1 MCVMK
6 KKFFLFLSSLFVFI
20 QTTSGQQ
27 LVIQRHLTTADGLPS
42 NTVRHIMQDS
52 YGYLWFSTTNGLS
65 RYDGY
70 SIRNYRRAEGLQD
83 VRISYTR
90 EQADHSIA
98 IVTTRGEVYRLA
110 QGADTVVWLMNDLH
124 ELRPED
130 SAALRDSV
138 IAVYSAL
145 GGDHATMV
153 NAIRY
158 VIRDRSGSV
167 WVGTEQFG
175 CEQLVDYQQQW
186 ATVLHPMGK
195 KVNDPHS
202 DDDNWRYL
210 SRIGDR
216 IETGNHHA
224 DIVVYDS
231 TMTKVV
237 QHKKMSGNVYCSAQ
251 DHRGKTVYGIRNE
264 NDIYDFLTDR
274 KGRLWTATLG
284 KGLSAYSPKGEL
296 IGTYLTERYSLS
308 RVRSLQEDKHG
319 YLWAGTSEGL
329 VILHPDSIL
338 RNPSAYRQYTTR
350 SGALRSDEIRC
361 VYISADGEVYL
372 SEAGEGFSRTRVPD
386 KAEYTNLVFE
396 HYNQT
401 QGLANNM
408 VQSFLS
414 DKEGNIWMSTEYGLS
429 RFDKHSKAVVSY
441 MPMRQ
446 MSNMVFSEQS
456 ALRLPDGRLVFGSS
470 NGLMLIDP
478 ARIPPVKAAV
488 VPRIVDYKVTKEGT
502 LTASFS
508 TFHYAAHIRDQY
520 AFRLA
525 PIETTFSPASSQNSI
540 VYPQLEP
547 GEYQLYAKALNED
560 GQWSEAVVMKI
571 VVPAM
576 WWESR
581 LAITLY
587 WVGGLIVLAL
597 LIYLTWSRV
606 RLHDRMKMDE
616 KITEAKLVFFTN
628 ISHEFRTPLTL
639 IHGAIEHLQKADGIP
654 ADEQS
659 QLKVLKRN
667 SDRLMRLIDQLLEFR
682 RMQNKV
688 MTVRVEPIEVI
699 GLLRELGESFR
710 QTAESKKLQYSFT
723 SSQDAQQAWI
733 DRSNLDKVFY
743 NLLSNAIKYTPEGG
757 QISME
762 CIVFRNE
769 DGNRWLRV
777 AVKDTGVGVDKAKRD
792 HIFDQRFVQSMQ
804 LRQSMGIG
812 LNLCAALIDVHH
824 GTIRHE
830 PNHPQGSI
838 FIVEIPIERS
848 AYSESEIMQHTT
860 NERLIEETENA
871 VVEKP
876 LNTQRILLIED
887 DDDMREF
894 VRQELS
900 TYFEVQ
906 TAPDG
911 ESGLKAL
918 EKEHYDLVV
927 TDLMMPGISGM
938 EVIRAIRDNI
948 AISHLPIVLLTAKDS
963 VDSKIEGMQSG
974 ADAYITKPFSTRLL
988 VATIVNLI
996 NQRAQLREKFSND
1009 LSMLHPVVTTSNADK
1024 AFFEQLDALV
1034 DENLD
1039 NSEISADV
1047 FARKMLLGR
1056 TVFFRKVKEVTGYSP
1071 KEYLRVRRMK
1081 KAAELLQEGKLS
1093 VSEIAYT
1100 VGMSDPFYFSK
1111 CFKQQFG
1118 MAPSAYQKECTKN
1131 QIN

>member
-1 MCVMK
+1 MK
-6 KKFFLFLSSLFVFI
+6 KKFFLFLSTLFVFI

-70 SIRNYRRAEGLQD
+70 SIRNYRRAEGLKD

-145 GGDHATMV
+145 GGDHATIV
-153 NAIRY
+153 NAILY

-195 KVNDPHS
+195 KANDPHS

-210 SRIGDR
+210 SRVGDQ
-216 IETGNHHA
+216 IETGNLHA

-237 QHKKMSGNVYCSAQ
+237 QHKKMSGNIYCSAQ
-251 DHRGKTVYGIRNE
+251 DYHGKTVYGIRKE

-284 KGLSAYSPKGEL
+284 KGLSVYSPKGEL

-372 SEAGEGFSRTRVPD
+372 SEAGEGFSRTRVPE
-386 KAEYTNLVFE
+386 KAEYTDLVFD

-429 RFDKHSKAVVSY
+429 RFDKQSKAIVSY

-456 ALRLPDGRLVFGSS
+456 ALRLPDGKLVFGSS
-470 NGLMLIDP
+470 NGLMMIDP
-478 ARIPPVKAAV
+478 AQIPPVKAAV
-488 VPRIVDYKVTKEGT
+488 VPRIVDYKVTEDGT

-525 PIETTFSPASSQNSI
+525 PRETTFSPASSQNSV

-606 RLHDRMKMDE
+606 RLHNRMKMDE

-639 IHGAIEHLQKADGIP
+639 IHGTIEHLQKADGIP

-710 QTAESKKLQYSFT
+710 QTAESKNLQYRFVC
-723 SSQDAQQAWI
+723 SQDAQQAWV

-743 NLLSNAIKYTPEGG
+743 NLLSNAIKYTPDGG
-757 QISME
+757 EVSME
-762 CIVFRNE
+762 CIIFRN
-769 DGNRWLRV
+769 DKGNRWLRV

-804 LRQSMGIG
+804 LRRSMGIG
-812 LNLCAALIDVHH
+812 LNLCAALVDVHH
-824 GTIRHE
+824 GTIRLE
-830 PNHPQGSI
+830 PNSPQGSV

-848 AYSESEIMQHTT
+848 AYSEAEIMQQTDG
-860 NERLIEETENA
+860 ERMIGETEESII
-871 VVEKP
+871 EKP
-876 LNTQRILLIED
+876 LNTQRLLLIED
-887 DDDMREF
+887 DDDMREY

-911 ESGLKAL
+911 ESGLKIL
-918 EKEHYDLVV
+918 EAEHYDLVV

-938 EVIRAIRDNI
+938 EVIRAIRENI

-963 VDSKIEGMQSG
+963 VDCKIEGMQSG

-1024 AFFEQLDALV
+1024 TFFEQLDALV

-1039 NSEISADV
+1039 NSEISVDV

-1081 KAAELLQEGKLS
+1081 RAAELLQEGKLS

>member
-1 MCVMK
+1 MK
-6 KKFFLFLSSLFVFI
+6 KNFYLLFFVFLFFAQLVH
-20 QTTSGQQ
+20 GQQ
-27 LVIQRHLTTADGLPS
+27 LVVQRQLTTLDGLPS

-70 SIRNYRRAEGLQD
+70 SIRNYRRDEGLQD

-110 QGADTVVWLMNDLH
+110 SGADTVVWLMNDLH

-138 IAVYSAL
+138 IAVYSAF

-195 KVNDPHS
+195 KANDPRS

-210 SRIGDR
+210 SRVGDR
-216 IETGNHHA
+216 IETGNHSA
-224 DIVVYDS
+224 DVVVYDS

-237 QHKKMSGNVYCSAQ
+237 QHKKMSGNVYCSVQ
-251 DHRGKTVYGIRNE
+251 DRRGKTVYGIRKE

-296 IGTYLTERYSLS
+296 IGTYLAERYSLS

-372 SEAGEGFSRTRVPD
+372 SEAGEGFSRTRVPE
-386 KAEYTNLVFE
+386 KAEYTDLVFE

-429 RFDKHSKAVVSY
+429 RFDKQSKAIVSY

-456 ALRLPDGRLVFGSS
+456 ALRLPGEKLVFGSS
-470 NGLMLIDP
+470 NGLMMIDP
-478 ARIPPVKAAV
+478 AQIPPVKAAV
-488 VPRIVDYKVTKEGT
+488 VPRIVDYKVTEDGT

-520 AFRLA
+520 AFCLK
-525 PIETTFSPASSQNSI
+525 PIEESFSPASTQNDV
-540 VYPQLEP
+540 VYQHLRP
-547 GEYQLYAKALNED
+547 GAYQLYVKALNED
-560 GQWSEAVVMKI
+560 GQWSEACVLPVEVPVMWWKSRVAIFLYWIVGI
-571 VVPAM
+571 VVF
-576 WWESR
+576 
-581 LAITLY
+581 
-587 WVGGLIVLAL
+587 VL
-597 LIYLTWSRV
+597 LIYLTWSRL
-606 RLHDRMKMDE
+606 RIHNRMKMEE

-639 IHGAIEHLQKADGIP
+639 IHGAIEHLQNADNIP
-654 ADEQS
+654 ADEQP

-710 QTAESKKLQYSFT
+710 QTAESKKLQYSFM
-723 SSQDAQQAWI
+723 SSQDAQQAWV

-963 VDSKIEGMQSG
+963 VDSKIEGLQSG

-1081 KAAELLQEGKLS
+1081 KAAELLQEDKLS

-1131 QIN
+1131 

>member
-1 MCVMK
+1 MR
-6 KKFFLFLSSLFVFI
+6 KKFHLSVIALFVFA
-20 QTTSGQQ
+20 QMVSSQQ
-27 LVIQRHLTTADGLPS
+27 LVVQRQLTTLDGLPS

-70 SIRNYRRAEGLQD
+70 SIRNYRRAEGLRD

-90 EQADHSIA
+90 EQGDHSIA
-98 IVTTRGEVYRLA
+98 IVTTRGEVYRLDK
-110 QGADTVVWLMNDLH
+110 GSDTVVWLMNDVH
-124 ELRPED
+124 ELRPEY
-130 SAALRDSV
+130 SATLRDSV
-138 IAVYSAL
+138 VQVYTLL
-145 GGDHATMV
+145 GGEHATMV
-153 NAIRY
+153 SAIRY
-158 VIRDRSGSV
+158 VLRDRDGSV

-186 ATVLHPMGK
+186 ATILHPMGK
-195 KVNDPHS
+195 PQKNDSYS

-210 SRIGDR
+210 SKIGDR
-216 IETGNHHA
+216 IETGNHDA
-224 DIVVYDS
+224 DVVVYDS
-231 TMTKVV
+231 TMTRVL
-237 QHKKMSGNVYCSAQ
+237 QRKKMSGNIYCSTR
-251 DHRGKTVYGIRNE
+251 DKNGKILYGIRYE

-284 KGLSAYSPKGEL
+284 NGLKAYDSEGQL
-296 IGTYLTERYSLS
+296 IGTYLTGQYNLA
-308 RVRSLQEDKHG
+308 RVRSLQQDKHG
-319 YLWAGTSEGL
+319 YIWAGTSEGL
-329 VILHPDSIL
+329 IILHPDSIL
-338 RNPSAYRQYTTR
+338 ANSANYRQYSTQN
-350 SGALRSDEIRC
+350 GALRSDEIRC
-361 VYISADGEVYL
+361 VYIAPEGEVYL
-372 SEAGEGFSRTRVPD
+372 SEAGEGFACTRVPECAAYD
-386 KAEYTNLVFE
+386 SLVFE

-414 DKEGNIWMSTEYGLS
+414 DKDGNIWMSTEYGLS
-429 RFDKHSKAVVSY
+429 RFARHSKAIVSY

-456 ALRLPDGRLVFGSS
+456 VLRLSDGRLVFGSS

-478 ARIPPVKAAV
+478 AQIPPVKPAV
-488 VPRIVDYKVTKEGT
+488 VPRVVDYMVTKEGA

-525 PIETTFSPASSQNSI
+525 PIEETFSPASAQNSV
-540 VYPQLEP
+540 VYQHLEP
-547 GEYQLYAKALNED
+547 GEYQLYVKALNED
-560 GQWSEAVVMKI
+560 GQWSEACVLPFEIPTV
-571 VVPAM
+571 
-576 WWESR
+576 WWRSR
-581 LAITLY
+581 LAIFLY
-587 WVGGLIVLAL
+587 WLVGLVILGLLVY
-597 LIYLTWSRV
+597 LILSRL
-606 RLHDRMKMDE
+606 RIYNRMKMDE
-616 KITEAKLVFFTN
+616 RLNEAKLVFFTN

-639 IHGAIEHLQKADGIP
+639 IHGAIEHLQKAEGIP
-654 ADEQS
+654 AGEQS

-710 QTAESKKLQYSFT
+710 QTAESKHLQYSFVC
-723 SSQDAQQAWI
+723 SQDAQQAWV

-762 CIVFRNE
+762 CIIFRDE
-769 DGNRWLRV
+769 EGNRWLRV
-777 AVKDTGVGVDKAKRD
+777 SVKDTGIGIDKAKRD

-812 LNLCAALIDVHH
+812 LNLCAALIEVHH

-838 FIVEIPIERS
+838 FIVEIPIEQR
-848 AYSESEIMQHTT
+848 AYSESEIMQHT
-860 NERLIEETENA
+860 NQERLIGEVESA
-871 VVEKP
+871 VIEKP

-887 DDDMREF
+887 DDDMRDF
-894 VRQELS
+894 VRQELG

-918 EKEHYDLVV
+918 EQEHYDLVV
-927 TDLMMPGISGM
+927 TDLMMPGISGI

-1009 LSMLHPVVTTSNADK
+1009 LSMLHPVVTTSQADK
-1024 AFFEQLDALV
+1024 SFFEQLDALV

-1081 KAAELLQEGKLS
+1081 KAAELLQEGQLS

-1131 QIN
+1131 